1 MASAVPDPP
10 SMAPWGKVLDSKQS
24 IPGNA
29 TFNLGGTQ
37 GSAVLL
43 WLTDLGPGNE
53 AAVAEVQV
61 S

>member
-1 MASAVPDPP
+1 V
-10 SMAPWGKVLDSKQS
+10 VDSKQS

-29 TFNLGGTQ
+29 TFNLAGAQ
-37 GSAVLL
+37 GSTVLL
-43 WLTDLGPGNE
+43 WLTDLGAGNE

>member
-1 MASAVPDPP
+1 MDLA
-10 SMAPWGKVLDSKQS
+10 
-24 IPGNA
+24 
-29 TFNLGGTQ
+29 GTE

-43 WLTDLGPGNE
+43 WLTDLGPSNE